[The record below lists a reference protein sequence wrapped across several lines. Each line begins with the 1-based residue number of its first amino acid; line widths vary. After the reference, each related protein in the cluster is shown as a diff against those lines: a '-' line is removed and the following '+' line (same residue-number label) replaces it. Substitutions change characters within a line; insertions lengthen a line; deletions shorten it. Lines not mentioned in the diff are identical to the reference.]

1 MTIPSQSDGVNS
13 SARRTEDSQPYHT
26 QSNQNAIIRPILRDC
41 LTSLY
46 QTSVGLD
53 FLLTLILQFVSSESL
68 ETSVAEATLSTNSI
82 N

>member
-1 MTIPSQSDGVNS
+1 MTILGQPDGVNS
-13 SARRTEDSQPYHT
+13 SARWTEDSQPYHT
-26 QSNQNAIIRPILRDC
+26 QSNQNAIIRLILREC
-41 LTSLY
+41 LTNLN